1 MAEERT
7 KNMNDIY
14 VLIIS
19 ILIFLLIAAI
29 VYIVELWNTVQSLN
43 RDYNFIYDEYHL
55 LAHKFKI
62 IDHRLTEYVKLMEGL
77 TKNE

>member
-1 MAEERT
+1 
-7 KNMNDIY
+7 MNDIY

-43 RDYNFIYDEYHL
+43 RDYNIIYDEYHL
-55 LAHKFKI
+55 LSHEYKI
-62 IDHRLTEYVKLMEGL
+62 IHHRLTEQVKLMEEL